1 MTRFRLPRHLILAA
15 VCTQLLGATAHAD
28 QPPQGSGA
36 MKLTLSRAISLAR
49 ERAPE
54 VRMAQHR
61 VREAEATRVGAGIVM
76 PTRPRLSVDLRQ
88 SLVGGEYRTRELG
101 YAVTLDTMFD
111 IAGAPSARVREADMR
126 TRSAT
131 VDAELV
137 RFYAGLDAWR
147 AYLAASIATQ
157 RIADLNDA
165 RAVADRVLAASRER
179 ISAGAAG
186 DIEEMTAR
194 LEVAQLQATLESVK
208 RERSVSLMQLR
219 DLLDLPAGTALEV
232 SAETAVPQPPP
243 PLEALLRHAEKAR
256 PELAAIRSHLQL
268 LEATATRLEREVAP
282 RVGIFG
288 TYDTS
293 PHSAT
298 FIALGASVELPVAQR
313 NQGPL
318 AVNMRERESD
328 HARLELELRRIDRE
342 VAATRAAY
350 ESRRAE
356 LRALADEAVP
366 AAERNLLLIETGWRS
381 GRFDIFRVTSAARDL
396 VRMKAMQLDAL
407 EAAWVERIA
416 LERAAGGWPS

>member
-1 MTRFRLPRHLILAA
+1 MIRPPLAYRA
-15 VCTQLLGATAHAD
+15 ICALLCAQLLTVAAHAEE
-28 QPPQGSGA
+28 PRPAAGA
-36 MKLTLSRAISLAR
+36 MHLTLSRAIAMAR

-61 VREAEATRVGAGIVM
+61 VRQAEATRVGAGIVM
-76 PTRPRLSVDLRQ
+76 PARPRVSLDLRQ

-101 YAVTLDTMFD
+101 YAVTVDTLFD

-157 RIADLNDA
+157 RITDLNDA

-208 RERSVSLMQLR
+208 RERSISLMQLR

-243 PLEALLRHAEKAR
+243 PLEALLRHAEKSR
-256 PELAAIRSHLQL
+256 PELAALRSHLQL

-288 TYDTS
+288 TYDAS

-298 FIALGASVELPVAQR
+298 FLSFGASVELPVAQR

-328 HARLELELRRIDRE
+328 QARLEIELRRIDRE

-356 LRALADEAVP
+356 LRALAEEAVP

-396 VRMKAMQLDAL
+396 VRMKAMRLDAL